1 MPIVPQSDVV
11 KMIGA
16 CIYSAF
22 DQATANFRQNPN
34 AEHWMKLEDAM
45 HAHQHWCLNADKPAL
60 ADELADCTLGTLVER
75 IAAKQKALFAH
86 TVR

>member
-1 MPIVPQSDVV
+1 MPLIPQSDVV

-16 CIYSAF
+16 CIYTAF
-22 DQATANFRQNPN
+22 DQAAANFRQHPS
-34 AEHWMKLEDAM
+34 AEHWNKLETAM

-75 IAAKQKALFAH
+75 IAAKQQALY
-86 TVR
+86 VGKL